1 LLISSAKIVPKD
13 EFNNAVRVFEATMTK
28 EQIKDVTAMIKDQKV
43 LKQFK
48 NDIGF
53 DYVLVDRLYKTSSDN
68 PELLMTCC
76 RILR

>member
-1 LLISSAKIVPKD
+1 
-13 EFNNAVRVFEATMTK
+13 MTK
-28 EQIKDVTAMIKDQKV
+28 EQIRDVTAMIKDQKL

-53 DYVLVDRLYKTSSDN
+53 DYVLVDRLFKTNSDN

-76 RILR
+76 KILR